1 LHDTIRDKSPHS
13 VNRYSGTFVAFFRHP
28 GLGYEVC
35 MVKTFK
41 DAVEYALKETGV
53 SLSAV
58 AEATGVSYEQL
69 KKLRQRPNASTNVD
83 DAKRIANYF
92 GKSLD
97 EFLGD
102 DLAQDRAAVV
112 EAYNRLTPEERV
124 LLRRLSSQ
132 G

>member
-1 LHDTIRDKSPHS
+1 
-13 VNRYSGTFVAFFRHP
+13 
-28 GLGYEVC
+28 